1 MKTKSANSK
10 TVFQGIKT
18 TLTLGDADEVLA
30 IAVALMEKYYG
41 LTLTDILSEKE
52 IEFQD
57 LTPILA
63 RLNQYEPLQ
72 YVMGEAE
79 FFGRKFN
86 VNPSV
91 LIPRPETELLV
102 REVLKMKLN
111 SPRLLDIGTGSG
123 CIAITLSLEIP
134 SSTAYAID
142 LSEKTLE
149 TAKANSSKFGARV
162 IFYQNDFLN
171 DTIPLE
177 PVDLIVSNPPYVR
190 NSEKELMKSNVL
202 NFEPHQALFVPN
214 DDPLLF
220 YKAMASKGKALLK
233 STGKIIMEI
242 NEKFGADVKC
252 LFESSGFT
260 EVKVIKDLN
269 NKDRVV
275 TAQKSS

>member
-10 TVFQGIKT
+10 TVFQKIKSS
-18 TLTLGDADEVLA
+18 LKLGDANEVLA
-30 IAVALMEKYYG
+30 MTLVLMEKYYG

-63 RLNQYEPLQ
+63 RLNQREPLQ

-79 FFGRKFN
+79 FFGRKFI

-102 REVLKMKLN
+102 QEVLKMKLN

-123 CIAITLSLEIP
+123 CIAITLNLEIP
-134 SSTAYAID
+134 TSQAYALD
-142 LSEKTLE
+142 LSEKALE
-149 TAKANSSKFGARV
+149 TAKANASKFGANV
-162 IFYQNDFLN
+162 IFYQSDFLKDN
-171 DTIPLE
+171 IPLE

-190 NSEKELMKSNVL
+190 HSEKALMKSNVL

-220 YKAMASKGKALLK
+220 YKAIASQGKSLLK
-233 STGKIIMEI
+233 STGKVMIEI
-242 NEKFGADVKC
+242 NENFGADVKH

-260 EVKVIKDLN
+260 EVKVIKDLD
-269 NKDRVV
+269 NKDRFVS
-275 TAQKSS
+275 AQKSR